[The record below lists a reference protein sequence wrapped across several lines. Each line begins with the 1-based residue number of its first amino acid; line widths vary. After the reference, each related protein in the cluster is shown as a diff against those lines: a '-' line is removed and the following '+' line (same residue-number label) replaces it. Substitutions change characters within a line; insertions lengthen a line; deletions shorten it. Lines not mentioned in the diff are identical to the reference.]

1 MREYQ
6 SSLNYPYKI
15 KLIIIVAKIAAI
27 NPIGTALISKS
38 LNNFSLYLSGQDPKI
53 KLPPEEK
60 GEIAEA

>member
-1 MREYQ
+1 M
-6 SSLNYPYKI
+6 
-15 KLIIIVAKIAAI
+15 AKIAAI

-53 KLPPEEK
+53 RLPPEEK